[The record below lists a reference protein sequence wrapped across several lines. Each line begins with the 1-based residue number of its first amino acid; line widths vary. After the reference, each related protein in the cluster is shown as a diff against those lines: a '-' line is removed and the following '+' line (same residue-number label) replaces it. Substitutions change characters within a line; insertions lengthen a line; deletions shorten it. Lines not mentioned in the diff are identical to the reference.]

1 MKSIVISPHPDDE
14 VLGAGG
20 TLLKRRSAGHSVAW
34 LIVTS
39 ISIEHGWKKKQ
50 IEKRNKEIKK
60 ISKFFNFTKVFH
72 LNFPTKKLDTIPKNE
87 IVREI
92 TRIFNLYKP
101 QEIFVPHIS
110 DVHSDHKV
118 VSEVISTCTKNFR
131 FPFIKRIL
139 AYETISETEYN
150 LDKSKQF
157 HPNYFE
163 DISNFLSKKT
173 KALKIYKSEMGKF
186 PFPRSKE
193 AIDAQAK
200 WRGTH
205 IGSKAAEAFELLR
218 QII

>member
-1 MKSIVISPHPDDE
+1 M
-14 VLGAGG
+14 
-20 TLLKRRSAGHSVAW
+20 
-34 LIVTS
+34 
-39 ISIEHGWKKKQ
+39 
-50 IEKRNKEIKK
+50 
-60 ISKFFNFTKVFH
+60 
-72 LNFPTKKLDTIPKNE
+72 
-87 IVREI
+87 REI
-92 TRIFNLYKP
+92 TSIFNLYKP

-139 AYETISETEYN
+139 AYETVSETEYN

-163 DISNFLSKKT
+163 DISNFLSKKI

>member
-14 VLGAGG
+14 VLGVGG
-20 TLLKRRSAGHSVAW
+20 TILKRNSSGHKVAW

-39 ISIEHGWKKKQ
+39 MSTEHGWKKKQ
-50 IEKRNKEIKK
+50 IEKRKNEIKK
-60 ISKFFNFTKVFH
+60 ISKFFNFKEVFQ

-87 IVREI
+87 IVSEI
-92 TRIFNLYKP
+92 TKIFKLYKP

-118 VSEVISTCTKNFR
+118 VSDVISTCTKNFR

-157 HPNYFE
+157 HANYFE
-163 DISNFLSKKT
+163 DISKFLSKKI
-173 KALKIYKSEMGKF
+173 KALNIYKSEIKKF

-193 AIDAQAK
+193 AVDAQAK